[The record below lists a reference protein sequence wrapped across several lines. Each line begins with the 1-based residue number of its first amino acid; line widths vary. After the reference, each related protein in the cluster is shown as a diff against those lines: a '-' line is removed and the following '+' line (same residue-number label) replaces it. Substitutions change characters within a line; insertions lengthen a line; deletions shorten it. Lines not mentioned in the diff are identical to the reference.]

1 MTTDKHWTYADL
13 TAAAEREIRFFALM
27 DVPALDKN
35 GRHDLAS
42 RAFGVYFY
50 WDSLTGPYQAEGDKQ
65 RLRAMVEAIP
75 A

>member
-1 MTTDKHWTYADL
+1 MSGNVNGNDETLAMTTDKHWTYADL

-35 GRHDLAS
+35 GRNDLAS

-50 WDSLTGPYQAEGDKQ
+50 WDSLTGPY
-65 RLRAMVEAIP
+65 
-75 A
+75 